1 MSSELDKSSPGEVS
15 QSEVLSGFEID
26 VIGEIMN
33 ISMGSAATAIS
44 TLLDKKVI
52 ITTPDVHVAMVK
64 ELDYDS
70 FEPAICVEITYIT
83 GISGSNVMVLKQS
96 DMKLILDQLM
106 GMPPTPDDNYVFDEI
121 SISAACEV
129 MNQMMGSAA
138 TALSNFLGRTIN
150 ISTPVAYVPSNDE
163 IKKNLLVNL
172 NDYVVVIYFDL
183 TIEGITQSKFM
194 SILQMDLAKEIVS
207 QSQMFNMTASEPAAP
222 AKPEGLSQ
230 ISPADEKLLNK
241 VYDAP
246 QFDMP
251 APVTPQAP
259 SPVPPQY
266 NPQSAYAGQ
275 AYPPQ
280 MPQPQQPYAPQPMYP
295 PQYYQQPP
303 IQYDTSRQQQPV
315 DIHNVSYQNFT
326 SLGQP
331 IQDAPHTNLD
341 LIMQVPL
348 QVSVEIGKT
357 KRKIK
362 DILEFSQGMVIELE
376 KQAGAPVDI
385 IVNGQLVA
393 KGDVVVVEDNFGVR
407 ITEIL
412 KNTDFLNGIS

>member
-15 QSEVLSGFEID
+15 QHDILSGFEID

-33 ISMGSAATAIS
+33 ISMGSAATAVS

-52 ITTPDVHVAMVK
+52 ITTPDVHVAQVK

-106 GMPPTPDDNYVFDEI
+106 GMPPTPDPDYVFDEI

-138 TALSNFLGRTIN
+138 TALSNFLGRPIN
-150 ISTPVAYVPSNDE
+150 ISTPVAYVLSNEE

-172 NDYVVVIYFDL
+172 EDYVVVIYFDL

-207 QSQMFNMTASEPAAP
+207 QSQMFNMTASESPAP
-222 AKPEGLSQ
+222 AKPEELPQ

-246 QFDMP
+246 QFDTPVPTAAP
-251 APVTPQAP
+251 APAP
-259 SPVPPQY
+259 SPMPQY
-266 NPQSAYAGQ
+266 AAQP
-275 AYPPQ
+275 YPPQ
-280 MPQPQQPYAPQPMYP
+280 MPQPQQPYPQQMYP

-303 IQYDTSRQQQPV
+303 MQYDTSRQQPV
-315 DIHNVSYQNFT
+315 DIHNVNYQNFT
-326 SLGQP
+326 NLGQP
-331 IQDAPHTNLD
+331 SPDGQHTNLD

-357 KRKIK
+357 RRKIK

>member
-15 QSEVLSGFEID
+15 QYDILSGFEID

-33 ISMGSAATAIS
+33 ISMGSAATAVS

-52 ITTPDVHVAMVK
+52 ITTPDVHVAQVK

-106 GMPPTPDDNYVFDEI
+106 GMPPTPDPDYVFDEI

-138 TALSNFLGRTIN
+138 TALSNFLGRPIN
-150 ISTPVAYVPSNDE
+150 ISTPVAYVLSNEE

-172 NDYVVVIYFDL
+172 EDYVVVIYFDL

-207 QSQMFNMTASEPAAP
+207 QSQMFNMTAAEPLTP
-222 AKPEGLSQ
+222 AKPEELPQ

-246 QFDMP
+246 QFD
-251 APVTPQAP
+251 TPIPTAAP
-259 SPVPPQY
+259 SPMPQY
-266 NPQSAYAGQ
+266 AAQP
-275 AYPPQ
+275 YPPQ
-280 MPQPQQPYAPQPMYP
+280 MPQPQQPYPPQPMYP

-303 IQYDTSRQQQPV
+303 MQYDTSRQQSV
-315 DIHNVSYQNFT
+315 DIHNVSYQSFT
-326 SLGQP
+326 NLGQP
-331 IQDAPHTNLD
+331 IPDGQHTNLD

>member
-1 MSSELDKSSPGEVS
+1 MSSGLEKSSPGDLS
-15 QSEVLSGFEID
+15 ANDVLSSFEID
-26 VIGEIMN
+26 AIGEILN
-33 ISMGSAATAIS
+33 ISMGSAATAVS
-44 TLLDKKVI
+44 TLLDKKVL
-52 ITTPDVHVAMVK
+52 ITTPSVYVAKVK
-64 ELDYDS
+64 ELEYGPL
-70 FEPAICVEITYIT
+70 EPAMCVEITYLSGIT
-83 GISGSNVMVLKQS
+83 GSNIMVLKQT

-106 GMPPTPDDNYVFDEI
+106 GLEPTPDENYVFDEI

-138 TALSNFLGRTIN
+138 TALSNFLGRAIN
-150 ISTPVAYVPSNDE
+150 ISTPVAYLLDSVDL
-163 IKKNLLVNL
+163 KKNLLVNQ
-172 NDYVVVIYFDL
+172 DDFVTVVYFDL

-207 QSQMFNMTASEPAAP
+207 QSQMFNTAIAEPAP
-222 AKPEGLSQ
+222 AKPQELPE
-230 ISPADEKLLNK
+230 ISPAEENLLNR

-246 QFDMP
+246 QFDTAPP
-251 APVTPQAP
+251 APPQPSA
-259 SPVPPQY
+259 SPVAPLPPYPPQT
-266 NPQSAYAGQ
+266 AYASQ
-275 AYPPQ
+275 PYPPQ
-280 MPQPQQPYAPQPMYP
+280 MPPYPPQMQAYP
-295 PQYYQQPP
+295 PQYYQQPQAP
-303 IQYDTSRQQQPV
+303 YDPNNVVKQPV
-315 DIHNVSYQNFT
+315 DIHNVNYQSFS

-331 IQDAPHTNLD
+331 IPEGQHTNLD

-357 KRKIK
+357 RKKIK

-393 KGDVVVVEDNFGVR
+393 RGDVVVVEDNFGVR

-412 KNTDFLNGIS
+412 KNTEFLNGIS

>member
-15 QSEVLSGFEID
+15 QYDILSGFEID

-33 ISMGSAATAIS
+33 ISMGSAATAVS

-52 ITTPDVHVAMVK
+52 ITTPDVHVAQVK

-106 GMPPTPDDNYVFDEI
+106 GMPPTPDPDYVFDEI

-138 TALSNFLGRTIN
+138 TALSNFLGRPIN
-150 ISTPVAYVPSNDE
+150 ISTPVAYVLSNEE

-172 NDYVVVIYFDL
+172 EDYVVVIYFDL

-207 QSQMFNMTASEPAAP
+207 QSQMFNMTASEPVAP
-222 AKPEGLSQ
+222 SKPEELPQ

-246 QFDMP
+246 QFDMS
-251 APVTPQAP
+251 APIAAPTPP
-259 SPVPPQY
+259 PMPQY
-266 NPQSAYAGQ
+266 TAQP
-275 AYPPQ
+275 YPPQ
-280 MPQPQQPYAPQPMYP
+280 MPQPQQPYPQQQMYP

-303 IQYDTSRQQQPV
+303 MQYDTSRQPPV
-315 DIHNVSYQNFT
+315 DIHNVSYQSFAN
-326 SLGQP
+326 LGQP
-331 IQDAPHTNLD
+331 IPDGQHTNLD